1 MAFRGFKDRLSD
13 FYGDPAYG
21 VGGDNIFSGSSE
33 DLYRQAINQNDGSG
47 IVTSS
52 GSLLPK
58 VTGASGGTGAAI
70 TPELQ
75 GESPMYDIYNR
86 KSPEEMEAEALQK
99 FQESGKQFR
108 DTTGMSGR
116 DAKQAYYEDIFGT
129 DPATGGDPL
138 SIGTA
143 MLAWEASDDPA
154 AVAYRERDTGSD
166 DWADIVGSG
175 ISNVVNIG
183 SLGAIN
189 PETGEGWAQGGNVGE
204 SLKDVGTD
212 IVQTGTLGAITPG
225 EEEGWAEP
233 AIEAG
238 VDLLGDVAG
247 GLTEGDASSQ
257 QFEAMWPYKQEQLE
271 GARTAFQDP
280 SSMYPGFS
288 PDTQAYIDQ
297 VRDRVASGNI
307 TLDQAQLALQGVLAG
322 DKDPSKAYF
331 EKLKAGNLEL
341 PEIMQGYREMLSPTD
356 SAMGMLQRG
365 MTDPSLSPA
374 MSQLGRTAAGEYMGG
389 NPYLDAMYQRAA
401 GQATRAYEGATGDV
415 GSMFSKAGRYGSAA
429 HQKAMSEA
437 QRNLGESLAG
447 LSTDLY
453 GGAYESERGRQLGA
467 AGTMGGLQL
476 GALGGM
482 SGLQGQQLGRR
493 TAGAGALSDIYGR
506 GQQTTLQAMQ
516 PAFQFG
522 QQDYAD
528 LGQLGAV
535 GGMQDVLAGQQAKE
549 PWEQVSQYG
558 AAIGGIPQQ
567 QQQQGGSPWGS
578 LIGAGLGAFGGSFG
592 GPGGTL
598 AGAKFGAGLGG
609 LFG

>member
-1 MAFRGFKDRLSD
+1 MAYTSLS
-13 FYGDPAYG
+13 GDWQQTVNLINQLNKQGATTEEIAQAVPEFQQAMQTVTPNTDPG
-21 VGGDNIFSGSSE
+21 RFSGWTGPL
-33 DLYRQAINQNDGSG
+33 DPLAGLGS
-47 IVTSS
+47 
-52 GSLLPK
+52 
-58 VTGASGGTGAAI
+58 AAVG
-70 TPELQ
+70 L
-75 GESPMYDIYNR
+75 
-86 KSPEEMEAEALQK
+86 
-99 FQESGKQFR
+99 
-108 DTTGMSGR
+108 
-116 DAKQAYYEDIFGT
+116 
-129 DPATGGDPL
+129 ATGG
-138 SIGTA
+138 
-143 MLAWEASDDPA
+143 
-154 AVAYRERDTGSD
+154 
-166 DWADIVGSG
+166 
-175 ISNVVNIG
+175 
-183 SLGAIN
+183 AIL
-189 PETGEGWAQGGNVGE
+189 PGEGEGWFEGKVG
-204 SLKDVGTD
+204 DQ
-212 IVQTGTLGAITPG
+212 IVETGTLGAYNPG
-225 EEEGWAEP
+225 EKKGWIEGGNIPESLVSAGTVGAIDIRPGEEGWAEP

-238 VDLLGDVAG
+238 IDLLGDVAG

-257 QFEAMWPYKQEQLE
+257 QFEAMWPYKQEQLA
-271 GARTAFQDP
+271 GASAAFQDP

-288 PDTQAYIDQ
+288 PDTQAYINQ

-307 TLDQAQLALQGVLAG
+307 TLDQAQQALQGVLAG
-322 DKDPSKAYF
+322 GQDPSQQYF
-331 EKLKAGNLEL
+331 QQLQAGQFER
-341 PEIMQGYREMLSPTD
+341 PEIMQGYQEMLSPTG

-401 GQATRAYEGATGDV
+401 GQATRVYEGATGDV

-467 AGTMGGLQL
+467 AGTMGGLYETGLGRLQRGAGL
-476 GALGGM
+476 AGDIQMGALGGM
-482 SGLQGQQLGRR
+482 AGAQQQGVAQR
-493 TAGAGALSDIYGR
+493 TGGAGALSDIYGR
-506 GQQTTLQAMQ
+506 GQQTTLQAIQ

-535 GGMQDVLAGQQAKE
+535 GGMQDVLAGQRAKE